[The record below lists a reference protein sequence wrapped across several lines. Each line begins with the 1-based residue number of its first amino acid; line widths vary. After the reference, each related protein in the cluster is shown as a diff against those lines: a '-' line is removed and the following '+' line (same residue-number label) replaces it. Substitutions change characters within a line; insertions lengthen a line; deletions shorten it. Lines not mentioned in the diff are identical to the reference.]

1 MEYMTTT
8 NLRTKTTQLV
18 SVLKKNNRIS
28 LIHRSKI
35 VAIIQPVQTSSK
47 PFDVHLFAHYLKE
60 IKFVPTSHKR
70 RKIIYQTHLNKK
82 YGKNIP

>member
-18 SVLKKNNRIS
+18 SALKKNNRIS

-35 VAIIQPVQTSSK
+35 VAIIQPIQASGK
-47 PFDVHLFAHYLKE
+47 PFNAHLFAHYLKE
-60 IKFVPTSHKR
+60 IKLVPTSYRQK
-70 RKIIYQTHLNKK
+70 KVICQTHLNKGH
-82 YGKNIP
+82 GKNIS

>member
-18 SVLKKNNRIS
+18 SALKKNYRIS

-35 VAIIQPVQTSSK
+35 VAIIQPIQTSTK
-47 PFDVHLFAHYLKE
+47 PFNAHLFAHYLKE
-60 IKFVPTSHKR
+60 IKLVPTSHQQ
-70 RKIIYQTHLNKK
+70 RKITYQAHLNKK